1 MKFRDLLAELRTER
15 VSPMTNLSAQRLA
28 DRYIAPDGSEPR
40 AVEKLSQRDK
50 DLRTV
55 TEFIAWAPQGPKT
68 FCSNNPSSQTAFLA
82 FSRLVGIS
90 RAQLMRM
97 ARGEK

>member
-1 MKFRDLLAELRTER
+1 
-15 VSPMTNLSAQRLA
+15 MTNAAAQRLA
-28 DRYIAPDGSEPR
+28 DRYIAPDGSEPPGTK
-40 AVEKLSQRDK
+40 AALSQRDK